1 MKRMVKPLGLAA
13 SVLFFFVGVFYL
25 ISWISAGAQPVE
37 PPPAPQRAKEP
48 GILRFPEGAPQLS
61 AIKVAPVDEFPVPL
75 AEPLNGRVAYDE
87 NATAR
92 VSSPILGRVVRLEV
106 LPGDTVKEG
115 DTLLVMDSPD
125 LAQAV
130 SDMAKARADEV
141 RKKQAFDRSKSL
153 LEGGVVP
160 RKDFESAEADYMQAR
175 AETRRA
181 ELRLQNLHVN
191 PDAAGGDGHFN
202 LRAPMGGVVADR
214 QANPGMEVRPDL
226 QNPLFVI
233 TSPARL
239 WVIIDLPERNL
250 SKVAVGHPVSVE
262 VDAYPDQ
269 RFRGTI
275 QRIGEIVDP
284 VTRRVQVRCTIA
296 NPDRK
301 LKPEMFARVT
311 LLADENKRAVRVP
324 NSALITEGLYAF
336 VFVEKQTGVYEKRSV
351 KLGVQDR
358 DYSYIESGLEPGSRI
373 VTVGP
378 LLLNAELK
386 SSNQSQ

>member
-1 MKRMVKPLGLAA
+1 MKRMVKPFGLAV
-13 SVLFFFVGVFYL
+13 SVLAFFAGVFYL
-25 ISWISAGAQPVE
+25 ISWISAGAQPAE
-37 PPPAPQRAKEP
+37 PAPAPQQAKEP
-48 GILRFPEGAPQLS
+48 GILRFPAGAPQLA
-61 AIKVAPVDEFPVPL
+61 AIKVGPVEEFPVPL

-92 VSSPILGRVVRLEV
+92 VSSPILGRVVNLKV

-141 RKKQAFDRSKSL
+141 RKKQAFERSKSL

-181 ELRLQNLHVN
+181 ALRLENLHVN
-191 PDAAGGDGHFN
+191 PNDAGDNGHFS

-269 RFRGTI
+269 HFSGTI

-284 VTRRVQVRCTIA
+284 VTRRVQVRCSIA

-324 NSALITEGLYAF
+324 NSALITEGLYSF
-336 VFVEKQTGVYEKRSV
+336 VFVEKQTGVYEKRAV

-386 SSNQSQ
+386 SSNQAQ